1 MYKLIYNYN
10 KIVINIQMYNKGSER
25 KQHTMRRNRG
35 FKKKQNH
42 NRQKSDLRFRLT
54 WSLLLIMC

>member
-10 KIVINIQMYNKGSER
+10 KIVINTQMYNKGSER

-35 FKKKQNH
+35 FKKNKTITD
-42 NRQKSDLRFRLT
+42 KKV
-54 WSLLLIMC
+54 I